1 MPHILEYAI
10 RKPITRTMPQLVP
23 FYFVNQLVYGFSFL
37 FILLVLASQYFLPR
51 LFFIFLSRIFIT
63 KL

>member
-1 MPHILEYAI
+1 
-10 RKPITRTMPQLVP
+10 MPQLVP
-23 FYFVNQLVYGFSFL
+23 FYFVNQLVYGLSFL
-37 FILLVLASQYFLPR
+37 FILLVIASQYFLPR